1 MEQDTLDKKPSLYT
15 MIYEIVFGI
24 LAIISVIFAIIDI
37 RSGLSSWQQYVDL
50 SIWIIFVIDYAARLI
65 LSKSKKIFIKNNV
78 LDLIAIIPF
87 NSALRI
93 LRSFKF
99 LRLLKFMK
107 ILKMAR
113 LIALLGRFFKK
124 IKTFL
129 DINGFKY
136 ILLFSIVLIFI
147 GGLSISYIENK
158 TLSDGIWWA
167 FVTTTTVGYGDISP
181 STNIGRIIACILMIV
196 GVGLI
201 GSLTSTITSYFMK
214 FGSKQE
220 TYISNDKVNM
230 VLKLYNELND
240 DEKDMF
246 NKIK

>member
-15 MIYEIVFGI
+15 VIYEIVFGI
-24 LAIISVIFAIIDI
+24 LAITSVIFAIIDI

-65 LSKSKKIFIKNNV
+65 LSQSKKIFIKNNV

-147 GGLSISYIENK
+147 GGLSISYIDNK

>member
-1 MEQDTLDKKPSLYT
+1 MEQDTFDKKLSLRT
-15 MIYEIVFGI
+15 VIYEIVFGI

-37 RSGLSSWQQYVDL
+37 RSGLSSWQQYTDL
-50 SIWIIFVIDYAARLI
+50 AIWVIFVIDYAVRLI
-65 LSKSKKIFIKNNV
+65 ISKSKKIFIKNNV

-99 LRLLKFMK
+99 LRLLKFVK

-124 IKTFL
+124 IKAFL

-181 STNIGRIIACILMIV
+181 STGIGRIIACILMIV

-201 GSLTSTITSYFMK
+201 GSLTSTITSYFMR
-214 FGSKQE
+214 FGNKHE
-220 TYISNDKVNM
+220 TCISNDKVNM

>member
-15 MIYEIVFGI
+15 VIYEIVFGI

-65 LSKSKKIFIKNNV
+65 LSKSKNIFIKNNV

-240 DEKDMF
+240 NEKDIF

>member
-15 MIYEIVFGI
+15 VIYEIVFGI

-65 LSKSKKIFIKNNV
+65 LSKSKNIFIKNNV

-230 VLKLYNELND
+230 VLKLYNE
-240 DEKDMF
+240 
-246 NKIK
+246 